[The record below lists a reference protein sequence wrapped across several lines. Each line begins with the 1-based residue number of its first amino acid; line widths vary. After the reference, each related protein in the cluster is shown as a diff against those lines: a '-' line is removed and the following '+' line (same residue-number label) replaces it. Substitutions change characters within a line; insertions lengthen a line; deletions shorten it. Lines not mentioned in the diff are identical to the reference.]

1 VSGDNKLTNVSVI
14 RDRVFELIEPLL
26 YDIGYELVEVEYLS
40 MYGRWVLRLYIDKE
54 NGVTI
59 DDCADVSRQLG
70 DIIDVKE
77 IIDHEY
83 VLEVSSPGLNR
94 PLRREKDF
102 LRVIGST
109 IKIKMKQAVNGQKNF
124 TGVLKNC
131 ADGTVVLGS
140 SGNIIELPFE
150 GIEKSNMVYDFDNNK
165 EGTVN
170 STNNGVN
177 QK

>member
-1 VSGDNKLTNVSVI
+1 LTDISTI
-14 RDRVFELIEPLL
+14 RDRVFELVEPLL
-26 YDIGYELVEVEYLS
+26 YDMGYELIEVEYLS

-54 NGVTI
+54 KGITI
-59 DDCADVSRQLG
+59 DDCADVSRELG
-70 DIIDVKE
+70 DIIDIKE

-102 LRVIGST
+102 IKAVGSRV
-109 IKIKMKQAVNGQKNF
+109 KLKMKQAVNGQKNF
-124 TGVLKNC
+124 TGILKSC
-131 ADGTVVLGS
+131 ADSTVFLES
-140 SGNIIELPFE
+140 SGNIIELPFND
-150 GIEKSNMVYDFDNNK
+150 IEKSNMVYDFDNNK

-177 QK
+177 LK

>member
-1 VSGDNKLTNVSVI
+1 MTNVSVI
-14 RDRVFELIEPLL
+14 RDRVFELVEPLL

-40 MYGRWVLRLYIDKE
+40 MFGRWVLRLYIDKE

-59 DDCADVSRQLG
+59 DNCADVSRELG
-70 DIIDVKE
+70 DIIDIKE
-77 IIDHEY
+77 IIDHDY

-102 LRVIGST
+102 IRAIGST
-109 IKIKMKQAVNGQKNF
+109 IRIKTKQAINGQKNF

-131 ADGTVVLGS
+131 TDRAVFLES
-140 SGNIIELPFE
+140 SGNKIELPFND
-150 GIEKSNMVYDFDNNK
+150 IEKSNIVYDFDKNK

>member
-1 VSGDNKLTNVSVI
+1 LTNVSGI

-26 YDIGYELVEVEYLS
+26 YEIGYELVEVEFLS
-40 MYGRWVLRLYIDKE
+40 SYGRWVLRLYIDKE
-54 NGVTI
+54 KGVTI

-70 DIIDVKE
+70 DIIDIKE

-102 LRVIGST
+102 IRAIGH
-109 IKIKMKQAVNGQKNF
+109 KIKLKMKEAVNGQKHF

-131 ADGTVVLGS
+131 TDGIVFLES
-140 SGNIIELPFE
+140 LENIIELPFND
-150 GIEKSNMVYDFDNNK
+150 IEKSSIVYDFDNNK

-170 STNNGVN
+170 RTNNGVN